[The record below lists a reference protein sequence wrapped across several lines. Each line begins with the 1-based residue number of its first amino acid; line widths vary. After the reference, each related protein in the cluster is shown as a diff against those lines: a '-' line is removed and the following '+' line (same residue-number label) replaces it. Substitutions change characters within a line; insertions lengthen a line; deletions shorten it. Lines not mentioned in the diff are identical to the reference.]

1 MVVVLSTCDDDG
13 SCAATILGEEDELQE
28 LFPVDSSILLVKV
41 SVSTGEP
48 CGKS

>member
-1 MVVVLSTCDDDG
+1 MVVVLSTCDDG